1 MKKAYL
7 KHIFALL
14 LYGSSGVVS
23 TFISLSSTD
32 IVLLR
37 LILGTALLAILFF
50 VTGNRITAHHYR
62 KDLLYILI
70 SGIGMSAEWLFLFAS
85 FTTIGVGLGTL
96 INYAGPAIVIVLSP
110 LLFHERISS
119 SRLTAFFCALLGVIL
134 ISGQIVVDGL
144 NPQGLLFACGA
155 AVGYAVV
162 VLANKKTEHVSG
174 FENALFQ
181 LLFAAL
187 FTFLIFLLR
196 AAFGMGSLLPAV
208 ISSDIPAILWIGLIN
223 TGIGGYCYF
232 SSIGKLPAQSVAII
246 GYVEP
251 LFSVLLSALILSE
264 RMTAIQILGAACII
278 GGALYGE
285 LAGHRSAPA

>member
-1 MKKAYL
+1 MNNAYAR
-7 KHIFALL
+7 HIFALL

-37 LILGTALLAILFF
+37 LILGTALLAVLFF

-70 SGIGMSAEWLFLFAS
+70 SGIGMSAEWLCLFAS

-119 SRLTAFFCALLGVIL
+119 SRLTAFLCALLGVIL
-134 ISGQIVVDGL
+134 ISGQIVVGGL
-144 NPQGLLFACGA
+144 NLQGLLFACGA
-155 AVGYAVV
+155 ALGYAVV

-196 AAFGMGSLLPAV
+196 AAFGMGSLLPA
-208 ISSDIPAILWIGLIN
+208 ITASDILPVLWIGLIN

-251 LFSVLLSALILSE
+251 LFSVLLSALILGE
-264 RMTAIQILGAACII
+264 RMHAVQILGAVCII

-285 LAGHRSAPA
+285 LAGRSSAPA